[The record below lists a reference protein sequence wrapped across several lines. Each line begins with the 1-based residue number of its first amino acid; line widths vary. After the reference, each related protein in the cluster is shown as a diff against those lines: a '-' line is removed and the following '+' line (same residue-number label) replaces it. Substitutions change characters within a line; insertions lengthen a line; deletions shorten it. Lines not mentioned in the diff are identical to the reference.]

1 MKTEIWNSH
10 EIRFVEVNSEWFAVA
25 KDVAKALGYSSTS
38 NMMRM
43 IDEDLK
49 GVHLVKTLGGN
60 QRMLIVSEAGIYQAV
75 FGSKRKE
82 AKAFRKFVT
91 DTIKTLRE
99 STGLQGFEVFR
110 MLDKEHQKAAMNK
123 LRDGLNHPVRIN
135 FIKANTV
142 ANKAISNKYDYPK
155 MIKKSEMSPQML
167 AEREPILDD
176 VVQLMELKDKY
187 GLDLSV
193 SKTIYAGV
201 K

>member
-1 MKTEIWNSH
+1 M
-10 EIRFVEVNSEWFAVA
+10 
-25 KDVAKALGYSSTS
+25 
-38 NMMRM
+38 
-43 IDEDLK
+43 
-49 GVHLVKTLGGN
+49 
-60 QRMLIVSEAGIYQAV
+60 
-75 FGSKRKE
+75 
-82 AKAFRKFVT
+82 
-91 DTIKTLRE
+91 
-99 STGLQGFEVFR
+99 
-110 MLDKEHQKAAMNK
+110 
-123 LRDGLNHPVRIN
+123 NHPVRIN